1 MDELRDWD
9 SVMDSLKI
17 KGFTY
22 YGKVNGEAIFC
33 NAENE
38 ESIKGVKNFLCDL
51 TGEKWDYIK
60 TDNIPLMFYR
70 SKYYE
75 LINSF
80 SRGLMHITYRGNN
93 NGVIQLPLG
102 CKCID
107 EMFVANF
114 FDSKVEFSEEL
125 QYVINAPFTFQS
137 AIFGQSADVVLRF
150 DSLKSAL
157 GLFTNT
163 IFKSGC
169 KVIIHMPNIIDLY
182 SIFNSCIFEEGSFVD
197 IEIGTDINVNDLFVG
212 CKFAGGRT
220 VDSFS
225 CNDEIVYFLSHQN
238 EYVLDDRENKSE
250 GDLKTD
256 CFGLNAF

>member
-1 MDELRDWD
+1 MGKLRDLE
-9 SVMDSLKI
+9 SVIDSLKT

-22 YGKVNGEAIFC
+22 YGEVNVEAIFC

-38 ESIKGVKNFLCDL
+38 ESIKGAKNFLCGL
-51 TGEKWDYIK
+51 TGERWDYIK
-60 TDNIPLMFYR
+60 TDKIPLMFYR
-70 SKYYE
+70 SEYYE

-80 SRGLMHITYRGNN
+80 SKGLMHITYRGNT
-93 NGVIQLPLG
+93 NGVVQLPLG

-107 EMFVANF
+107 EMFDANF

-125 QYVINAPFTFQS
+125 QHVTNAQFTFQS
-137 AIFGQSADVVLRF
+137 VTFGQSADVVLRF

-163 IFKSGC
+163 TFKSGC
-169 KVIIHMPNIIDLY
+169 KVIIRMPNIIDIY
-182 SIFNSCIFEEGSFVD
+182 SIFNSCTFEEGSFVD
-197 IEIGTDINVNDLFVG
+197 IEIDVDINGSSLFRG
-212 CKFAGGRT
+212 CKFAGERT

-238 EYVLDDRENKSE
+238 EYVLGGQENKLE
-250 GDLKTD
+250 GETETD
-256 CFGLNAF
+256 CFELNAF